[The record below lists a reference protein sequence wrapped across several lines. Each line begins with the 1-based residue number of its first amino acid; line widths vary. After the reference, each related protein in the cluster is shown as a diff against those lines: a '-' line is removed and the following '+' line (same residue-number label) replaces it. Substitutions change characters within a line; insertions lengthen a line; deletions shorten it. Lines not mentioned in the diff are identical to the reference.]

1 MSVRMLNLFATLDEG
16 NGNTE
21 DRIVL
26 VATLPVLWQRIPC
39 WLTDEVYFYRGDP
52 ATNTFLVVIAVSIL
66 LFASKPI
73 TLASY
78 ITITINWLLEVGSI
92 ENLR

>member
-1 MSVRMLNLFATLDEG
+1 MSPMSVRMLNLFATLDED

-26 VATLPVLWQRIPC
+26 VATLPVLWQRILC

-52 ATNTFLVVIAVSIL
+52 ATNTFLVVIAV
-66 LFASKPI
+66 
-73 TLASY
+73 
-78 ITITINWLLEVGSI
+78 
-92 ENLR
+92 